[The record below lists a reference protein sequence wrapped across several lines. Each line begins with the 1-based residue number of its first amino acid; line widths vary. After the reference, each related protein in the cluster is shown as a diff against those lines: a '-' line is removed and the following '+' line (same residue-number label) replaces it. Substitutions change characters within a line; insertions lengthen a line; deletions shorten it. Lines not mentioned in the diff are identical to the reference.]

1 MILYDMHLH
10 SDFSSDSTTPVGKQ
24 IESARQTGLHG
35 ICLTDH
41 MTMIFRKKRL
51 ILLFLPAKSHLNSI
65 FQIIFPS

>member
-35 ICLTDH
+35 ICMSDQMDTEFPEEEIDLT
-41 MTMIFRKKRL
+41 L
-51 ILLFLPAKSHLNSI
+51 SHGEI
-65 FQIIFPS
+65 TF